1 MPLESGQESLN
12 RNREPAVK
20 SIHTLTSEH
29 RLILEQLDNL
39 SLARQRLEEGLWPP
53 GAFFEGAVVFARE
66 FADRF
71 HHFKEEFLMFGLL
84 AQKQE
89 GRLDADIG
97 ALRYQHERCRQAMM
111 EIERALPG
119 YGSRDEIAA
128 TALAMGLSA
137 YVTLLRRHIY
147 LEDRVFFPLAA
158 KALSEEDDQSLVM
171 HFAEEEKRQ
180 VGHDFVAES
189 RRQVQ
194 AMRDLLGREAC
205 R

>member
-1 MPLESGQESLN
+1 MESI
-12 RNREPAVK
+12 R
-20 SIHTLTSEH
+20 TLIGEH

-39 SLARQRLEEGLWPP
+39 SLARQMLEEGLWPP
-53 GAFFEGAVVFARE
+53 RAFFEGAVEFARA

-71 HHFKEEFLMFGLL
+71 HHFKEEFLMFGML
-84 AQKQE
+84 AQKKH

-97 ALRYQHERCRQAMM
+97 ALRYQHERCRKAMT

-119 YGSRDEIAA
+119 YESKDEIAA

-137 YVTLLRRHIY
+137 YVSLLRRHIC

-158 KALSEEDDQSLVM
+158 TVLSEEDDRSLVM
-171 HFAEEEKRQ
+171 NYVEEEKSQ
-180 VGHDFVAES
+180 AGYDVMAES

-194 AMRDLLGREAC
+194 AMRDLLGQDSRT
-205 R
+205 